1 MHLEIPQ
8 LKSMGNTHFGRFSAI
23 KPQTSTPVIL
33 YQFVAAR
40 PCYFWNKI
48 QTFFRDQNFTRVRCI
63 RTHASEISHLKLMGN
78 LAFVCISTNKLY
90 NPYPVILYKIVG
102 SPPLQ
107 LWKKFCVSHRGQ
119 IGRPQH
125 KVLYMHLEIPQL
137 KSMGNT
143 HFGRFS
149 AIKP

>member
-23 KPQTSTPVIL
+23 KPRTTNPVIL
-33 YQFVAAR
+33 YQFVAAQ
-40 PCYFWNKI
+40 PCYFWKKI
-48 QTFFRDQNFTRVRCI
+48 QTFFCDQHFTRVRYI

-107 LWKKFCVSHRGQ
+107 LWKKFRVRHRGQ
-119 IGRPQH
+119 IGRPRH
-125 KVLYMHLEIPQL
+125 KVAIHA
-137 KSMGNT
+137 SGNPPT
-143 HFGRFS
+143 KING
-149 AIKP
+149 KY